1 MQYHGGKYII
11 SSDVANI
18 ISGGNNRVEI
28 SRRKVKNSKG
38 YRTNFEGGG
47 NRVMIL
53 WFLSSVELAM

>member
-1 MQYHGGKYII
+1 MQYQGGKYII
-11 SSDVANI
+11 SSDVAKI

-47 NRVMIL
+47 T
-53 WFLSSVELAM
+53 E